1 MDDAEFWGLIADARA
16 IGATDTEILA
26 GIKALLATLGLTE
39 IERFQ
44 QILRQFLD
52 QSYRWDLWAVAYTA
66 RGGCGDDEF
75 DFSFEGD
82 LQCEELLSAA
92 PNAYRSKAGPKGMHG
107 ARTSLRFVSLRWR
120 RTLT

>member
-26 GIKALLATLGLTE
+26 GIKTLLATLGLTE

-75 DFSFEGD
+75 DYFRQWVI
-82 LQCEELLSAA
+82 LQGKDVYEAA
-92 PNAYRSKAGPKGMHG
+92 MADPVEWALNFHLKVIYNARN
-107 ARTSLRFVSLRWR
+107 F
-120 RTLT
+120 

>member
-1 MDDAEFWGLIADARA
+1 
-16 IGATDTEILA
+16 
-26 GIKALLATLGLTE
+26 LTE

-75 DFSFEGD
+75 DYFRQWVILQGKDVYEAAMADPVEWALNFSFEGD